1 MTEPTERDE
10 ARVVPGG
17 ESADPDV
24 DWAKAARHP
33 SFRDLVSAKVRFLV
47 PMIALY
53 LGLYLSMTLLAGLA
67 PDFMARRVIG
77 PVNVGYLMIFA
88 TYLMAWI
95 VALVYVRVANRSFDP
110 KADRAVSDLYP
121 HKDDSWKS

>member
-10 ARVVPGG
+10 ARAVPGG

-24 DWAKAARHP
+24 DWAEAARHP
-33 SFRDLVSAKVRFLV
+33 SFRDLISAKVRFLV

-53 LGLYLSMTLLAGLA
+53 LGLYLGMTLLAGLA
-67 PDFMARRVIG
+67 PEFMARRVIG
-77 PVNVGYLMIFA
+77 PVNVGYLMNFA

-110 KADRAVSDLYP
+110 KADRAVSDLYTR
-121 HKDDSWKS
+121 KDG

>member
-1 MTEPTERDE
+1 MS
-10 ARVVPGG
+10 GG
-17 ESADPDV
+17 ESADPGV
-24 DWAKAARHP
+24 DWAEAARPP

-53 LGLYLSMTLLAGLA
+53 LGLYLGMTLLGGLA
-67 PDFMARRVIG
+67 PDFMARGVIG
-77 PVNVGYLMIFA
+77 PVNAGYLMIFA

-110 KADRAVSDLYP
+110 KADRAVSDLYDR
-121 HKDDSWKS
+121 KDDSWKS

>member
-10 ARVVPGG
+10 ARAVPGG

-24 DWAKAARHP
+24 DWAEAARHP
-33 SFRDLVSAKVRFLV
+33 SFRDLISAKVRFLV

-53 LGLYLSMTLLAGLA
+53 LGLYLGMTLLAGLA

-95 VALVYVRVANRSFDP
+95 VALVYIRVANRSFDP
-110 KADRAVSDLYP
+110 KADRAVTDLYTR
-121 HKDDSWKS
+121 KDG